1 MSPAVSCVHHAPC
14 AHRDSRRPAL
24 MHTPAAVVVLRPP
37 RAPPTVLPQSCKRH
51 TRPAHSV
58 HQTSHAH
65 TMDKARPCSV
75 VARAVGGSCCWRRR
89 RRQLLAATAAAVLG
103 GLLPKGSFWPGGIAG
118 GHDARPSAIGLIGGR
133 GGRSSERM
141 TCGMGRSA
149 CAHGTAAML
158 AREPGSV
165 QCCAAGRKLQAA
177 ARDRASR
184 RLARRRVAVD
194 VSHLPISKLVQSSPP
209 N

>member
-1 MSPAVSCVHHAPC
+1 
-14 AHRDSRRPAL
+14 

-37 RAPPTVLPQSCKRH
+37 RAPLAMLPQSCKRH

-58 HQTSHAH
+58 NHTTHAH
-65 TMDKARPCSV
+65 AMDEVRPWWQGL
-75 VARAVGGSCCWRRR
+75 AAAPGGDGGGCCWRRR
-89 RRQLLAATAAAVLG
+89 RRRCWEAS
-103 GLLPKGSFWPGGIAG
+103 PRRDRRPGGIAG
-118 GHDARPSAIGLIGGR
+118 GHDARPSAMLGLIGGR

-141 TCGMGRSA
+141 TCGMVRSA
-149 CAHGTAAML
+149 CAHGTAALL

>member
-37 RAPPTVLPQSCKRH
+37 RAPPTCSHNHARGTHVPHTASIKRVMH
-51 TRPAHSV
+51 IRWTRHDRAPWWPGRSV
-58 HQTSHAH
+58 AAAAGG
-65 TMDKARPCSV
+65 DG
-75 VARAVGGSCCWRRR
+75 GGSCWWRRR
-89 RRQLLAATAAAVLG
+89 RRCWEA
-103 GLLPKGSFWPGGIAG
+103 SSRRDHWPGGIAG

>member
-1 MSPAVSCVHHAPC
+1 MRNARIEIRAALRSCTLQPPWWSYDRHEPRLPCSHNHARGTHVPHT
-14 AHRDSRRPAL
+14 ASIKRV
-24 MHTPAAVVVLRPP
+24 MHTRWTRHD
-37 RAPPTVLPQSCKRH
+37 RAPWWPWR
-51 TRPAHSV
+51 SV
-58 HQTSHAH
+58 AAAAGG
-65 TMDKARPCSV
+65 DG
-75 VARAVGGSCCWRRR
+75 GGSCWWRRR
-89 RRQLLAATAAAVLG
+89 RRCWEA
-103 GLLPKGSFWPGGIAG
+103 SSRRDHWPGGIAG